1 MNAPTIFRPLAERQ
15 PDGRI
20 AVYVGAGYNFLP
32 REKAL
37 VLLQQLAAALR
48 IPYSE
53 GVARYAA
60 KMLAA
65 ARADGGCDVDG
76 GDAEEYALESELL
89 EPFDAPAG
97 GCGEHCLCD
106 DGDKCLRLS
115 PLGRELLQLLD
126 ANPES
131 VREVGR

>member
-1 MNAPTIFRPLAERQ
+1 MNAPTTFRPLAERQ

-60 KMLAA
+60 KMLDAT
-65 ARADGGCDVDG
+65 RTDGGCDIDG
-76 GDAEEYALESELL
+76 DTALDCAQASGLL
-89 EPFDAPAG
+89 EPFDCPAD
-97 GCGEHCLCD
+97 GCGEFCQCD
-106 DGDKCLRLS
+106 EGDTCLRLS

-126 ANPES
+126 ANPEP

>member
-1 MNAPTIFRPLAERQ
+1 MNAPTTFRPLAERQ

-37 VLLQQLAAALR
+37 VLFQQLATALR

-60 KMLAA
+60 RMLAA
-65 ARADGGCDVDG
+65 AHTDIDLDELE
-76 GDAEEYALESELL
+76 AEELALECGLL
-89 EPFDAPAG
+89 EPYDAPAG
-97 GCGEHCLCD
+97 GCGESCRCD
-106 DGDKCLRLS
+106 AGDKCLRLS
-115 PLGRELLQLLD
+115 PLARELVQLID
-126 ANPES
+126 ADPEP

>member
-1 MNAPTIFRPLAERQ
+1 MNAPTTFRPLAERQ

-32 REKAL
+32 HEKAL
-37 VLLQQLAAALR
+37 VLFQQLAAALR

-60 KMLAA
+60 RMLAA
-65 ARADGGCDVDG
+65 ARTDGGCDIDG
-76 GDAEEYALESELL
+76 ADAEEYALESELL
-89 EPFDAPAG
+89 EPFDAPDG

-115 PLGRELLQLLD
+115 PLGRELMKLID
-126 ANPES
+126 DEPEP